1 MDYGE
6 GVDLVHGPDVGL
18 CELEVLDVREILSEI
33 TGKYLFLGAKKQ
45 FPIPHPEKKSFLN
58 YFQFL
63 VFTLDGT
70 ISLLM
75 SFTVN
80 T

>member
-45 FPIPHPEKKSFLN
+45 FPIPPSEK
-58 YFQFL
+58 
-63 VFTLDGT
+63 
-70 ISLLM
+70 
-75 SFTVN
+75 
-80 T
+80 